1 MIYIED
7 QMIKLNGITLPGLI
21 KSIEIVETAK
31 IDEQEVEGSATKPKQ
46 ATGYDDAV
54 VTIEMIIDRTSTQT
68 VYDRLSVLVSV
79 FRQPGQTV
87 PQPIPIVCQATAAH
101 NIDKVIFKKLSH
113 KYDNKRDQL
122 TVNIELVQN
131 VPQTIVAVS
140 AAQSYSTVGTSDSSA
155 NTVTDTTNTDLTLK
169 YQKYLGTGRG
179 KSPARDT
186 ASTAKARKRLEKIK
200 R

>member
-7 QMIKLNGITLPGLI
+7 QMIKLNGVTLPGLV
-21 KSIEIVETAK
+21 KSIEIVDTAK

-54 VTIEMIIDRTSTQT
+54 ITIEMIIDRTSTQT

-101 NIDKVIFKKLSH
+101 NIDKVIF
-113 KYDNKRDQL
+113 
-122 TVNIELVQN
+122 I
-131 VPQTIVAVS
+131 
-140 AAQSYSTVGTSDSSA
+140 
-155 NTVTDTTNTDLTLK
+155 
-169 YQKYLGTGRG
+169 
-179 KSPARDT
+179 
-186 ASTAKARKRLEKIK
+186 
-200 R
+200 